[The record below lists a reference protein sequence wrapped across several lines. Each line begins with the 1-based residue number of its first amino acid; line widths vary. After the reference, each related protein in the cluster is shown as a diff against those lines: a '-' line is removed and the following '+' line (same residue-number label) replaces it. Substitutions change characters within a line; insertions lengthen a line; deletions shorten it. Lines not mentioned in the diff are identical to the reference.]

1 MKNFNAL
8 LLPRVLVLTPIAV
21 AFFAPS
27 SLAQASN
34 RPPVTAPQ
42 QVAICLPFLGCT
54 PDLPSIPGL
63 PSAESLIKGEL
74 YKALA
79 KTLGEEGPIVSSTKA
94 SYPTVDR
101 LPGEA
106 FNSTQAAVN
115 GRTVTLDAAGVALL
129 KSGDYLVPVDVFCMK
144 HNASSPAAQ
153 RYLLAPL
160 KGKLADVIAALNSRS
175 TGKGISH
182 GQLQVLS
189 WNLQAGMKYDDM
201 TPENRAIIDQ
211 IIPDHKSKLTKNF
224 LETIESTYNQF
235 APMVPGLP
243 SSINGALDR
252 LGDVGKTFSQ
262 MRQVQS
268 ELRQYGN
275 DYSALSRLLTSSDR
289 GTGFQAGGDANT
301 PWSKIND
308 RLYGRLVTENSY
320 SGPARLQLRA
330 LPGGNQPVAFNLAQ
344 TIADPQTPSIQPLS
358 MSPQN
363 PGTPTPSKKDDE
375 LYTSPY
381 NPVISGIKLKPE
393 LKRFD
398 SCAAAYQAT
407 LTGFAANT
415 HWEFSSDWVTSPT
428 VNQLPNGQFQASGRL
443 KYSRDKP
450 AEYIEFP
457 VYIWKVTKEKKA
469 ADERAWKTAI
479 DALMVHELGHLTVT
493 DLYLRSQNLFQ
504 EVILG
509 SASSSS
515 EALAELE
522 KVRIKK
528 TAEQT
533 NLSQKDSN
541 DYDTLT
547 NHGIDQ
553 SKGPLQSQPGGKDV
567 EFKCP

>member
-1 MKNFNAL
+1 MKNFNVSI
-8 LLPRVLVLTPIAV
+8 LLPVLVLTPIGV
-21 AFFAPS
+21 AGFALP
-27 SLAQASN
+27 SLAQSS
-34 RPPVTAPQ
+34 PQ

-79 KTLGEEGPIVSSTKA
+79 KTLGEEGPIVSSTSA
-94 SYPTVDR
+94 SYPTVAS

-106 FNSTQAAVN
+106 FNPTQAAAN
-115 GRTVTLDAAGVALL
+115 GRTVTLDAAGMALL

-175 TGKGISH
+175 SGKGINH
-182 GQLQVLS
+182 QQLQVLS

-201 TPENRAIIDQ
+201 TPENRAIIDK

-289 GTGFQAGGDANT
+289 GNGFQSGGDANT

-308 RLYGRLVTENSY
+308 RLYGRLVTENGY

-330 LPGGNQPVAFNLAQ
+330 LPGGNQPVAFNLTQ
-344 TIADPQTPSIQPLS
+344 TVADPQTPSIQPLS

-363 PGTPTPSKKDDE
+363 PGTPPKKEDE

-398 SCAAAYQAT
+398 SCAAAYQSA
-407 LTGFAANT
+407 LSGFAANT
-415 HWEFSSDWVTSPT
+415 HSEFSTAWVMPPT
-428 VNQLPNGQFQASGRL
+428 VKQLPNGQFQASGRL

-457 VYIWKVTKEKKA
+457 AYIWKVKKEKKT

-479 DALMVHELGHLTVT
+479 DALMVHEKGHL
-493 DLYLRSQNLFQ
+493 
-504 EVILG
+504 VIVDEYISTLLLG
-509 SASSSS
+509 RA
-515 EALAELE
+515 ELTGVGGTEAKALAALE
-522 KVRIKK
+522 VQR
-528 TAEQT
+528 TT
-533 NLSQKDSN
+533 NVTTNQETLQLESDR
-541 DYDTLT
+541 YDLTT
-547 NHGIDQ
+547 NHGLTQ
-553 SKGPLQSQPGGKDV
+553 SKGPNQGLPGGIDV
-567 EFKCP
+567 KFQCP

>member
-1 MKNFNAL
+1 MKNFDSSM
-8 LLPRVLVLTPIAV
+8 LPRALVFAPIVV
-21 AFFAPS
+21 ALFAPS
-27 SLAQASN
+27 TLAQSTQ
-34 RPPVTAPQ
+34 RLPQ

-63 PSAESLIKGEL
+63 PSAESLVKGEL

-79 KTLGEEGPIVSSTKA
+79 KTLGEEGPIVSSTQA

-106 FNSTQAAVN
+106 FNLTQAAAN

-160 KGKLADVIAALNSRS
+160 KGKMADVIAALNSRS
-175 TGKGISH
+175 TGKGINH

-201 TPENRAIIDQ
+201 TPENRAIIDKL
-211 IIPDHKSKLTKNF
+211 IPDHKSKLTKNF
-224 LETIESTYNQF
+224 LEMIESTYNRF

-289 GTGFQAGGDANT
+289 GNGFQAGGDANT

-330 LPGGNQPVAFNLAQ
+330 LPGANSEANQPVALNLTQ
-344 TIADPQTPSIQPLS
+344 TVADPQTPSIQPLS
-358 MSPQN
+358 MSPQE
-363 PGTPTPSKKDDE
+363 PGTPPKKEDE
-375 LYTSPY
+375 LYTSAY
-381 NPVISGIKLKPE
+381 NPVIPGIKLKPE
-393 LKRFD
+393 QKTFD
-398 SCAAAYQAT
+398 SCAAAYQSI
-407 LTGFAANT
+407 LNGFAANT
-415 HWEFSSDWVTSPT
+415 HWEFSSEWVTPPT
-428 VNQLPNGQFQASGRL
+428 VKQLPNGKFQASGRL
-443 KYSRDKP
+443 KYARDKS

-457 VYIWKVTKEKKA
+457 VYIWKVKQEKKA

-479 DALMVHELGHLTVT
+479 DDLMVHELGHLKVT
-493 DLYLRSQNLFQ
+493 DIYLLSQNLSQ
-504 EVILG
+504 EMIVGL
-509 SASSSS
+509 ASSSS
-515 EALAELE
+515 GALAELE
-522 KVRIKK
+522 TARIRK
-528 TAEQT
+528 TIEQS

-541 DYDTLT
+541 EYDTVTT
-547 NHGIDQ
+547 NGIDQ
-553 SKGPLQSQPGGKDV
+553 SKGPDRGLPGGNDV